1 MIKPEDKGVC
11 RDIGEGELSDRPVE
25 LTKESVSEYEVV
37 LDTTLTVPLVLCPFC
52 VASTVYV
59 PVSVTVKATVPVLV
73 LVCKVEPPFLSV
85 TVEPEGAVTLIV
97 AE

>member
-1 MIKPEDKGVC
+1 MAH
-11 RDIGEGELSDRPVE
+11 ELLLSVE

-59 PVSVTVKATVPVLV
+59 PVSVTVKDTVPVLV
-73 LVCKVEPPFLSV
+73 FVCKVEPPFLSV
-85 TVEPEGAVTLIV
+85 TVAPDGAVSPHRWSYSPTPRPRP
-97 AE
+97 